1 MGGCGSEEPGS
12 GGADES
18 TGRPAEIVV
27 ALGIR
32 VGGVH
37 VLEIDAATGE
47 AERTL
52 FEVAERP
59 AFRSLVADPT
69 GRHLLFTT
77 VAGAA
82 GDDKVS
88 RWSDGEEPV
97 VLLETSSGET
107 AEDAVWVPIVSGG

>member
-1 MGGCGSEEPGS
+1 MPDGAYLATYLGGTD
-12 GGADES
+12 AL
-18 TGRPAEIVV
+18 AVV
-27 ALGIR
+27 QDDGT
-32 VGGVH
+32 GVH

-82 GDDKVS
+82 GGDKVS